1 MTGWVI
7 NYKPKRKLK
16 YFAWGLLF
24 VGGFLILTG
33 LARAMPV
40 AEDVAISEQQA
51 PVSYSA
57 IESTQIS
64 DGKPLAAP
72 TLVVPSTPADAAIPT
87 KPVISNS
94 QADTSASPKYP
105 AAAPLDDAISLT
117 PGAFPSQTG
126 IPVRLVIPAIGL
138 DTPVQAATWWKVMY
152 EGYVFD
158 QWRAPKNAGGWQT
171 DSAWLGEPGNTV
183 INGHNNEFGEVFRY
197 LDKLNVGDFI
207 YAYSVNNEYVY
218 IVRNKMILLEAGASS
233 KVRMENATWIG
244 KSTDERLTLVTCWP
258 YESNTYRLII
268 VASPPYDENGN

>member
-1 MTGWVI
+1 
-7 NYKPKRKLK
+7 
-16 YFAWGLLF
+16 
-24 VGGFLILTG
+24 
-33 LARAMPV
+33 MPV
-40 AEDVAISEQQA
+40 AEDVVISEQQA

-64 DGKPLAAP
+64 EDAPFSAP
-72 TLVVPSTPADAAIPT
+72 TLGVPLKAADVLVPT
-87 KPVISNS
+87 QPIVSNTTLNS
-94 QADTSASPKYP
+94 GTSPKYP
-105 AAAPLDDAISLT
+105 ATAPLDDVISLT
-117 PGAFPSQTG
+117 PGAIAYQPG
-126 IPVRLVIPAIGL
+126 IPIRLVIPVIGL
-138 DTPVQAATWWKVMY
+138 DTPVRAATWWKVMY

-218 IVRNKMILLEAGASS
+218 VVRNKMILLEAGVSS
-233 KVRMENATWIG
+233 KVRMENASWIG

-258 YESNTYRLII
+258 YESNTHRLII
-268 VASPPYDENGN
+268 VASPPFDENGK